1 MSCTLISQ
9 KMLGQNLSQVV
20 LREVEYLSNLLG
32 FNAEMIMHKLLTA
45 KDLNIANDIIKEN
58 FQGQIK
64 LII

>member
-1 MSCTLISQ
+1 
-9 KMLGQNLSQVV
+9 MLGQNLSQVV